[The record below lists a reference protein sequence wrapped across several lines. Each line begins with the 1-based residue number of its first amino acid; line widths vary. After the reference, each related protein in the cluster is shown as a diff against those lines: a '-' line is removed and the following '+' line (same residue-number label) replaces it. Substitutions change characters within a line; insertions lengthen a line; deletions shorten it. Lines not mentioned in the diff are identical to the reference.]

1 MKFSLSIII
10 FMIALVSINTSLAQ
24 GTSVSTL
31 PIKKIRKKAPVAP
44 KIDPKLPQIH
54 FENTSIELGNIKE
67 DAIVEKAFEFSNTG
81 GADLVIIDVKGS
93 CGCTVPT
100 KPNEPIAPGKK
111 GKITV
116 KYTAKN
122 KVGPQKPTITVIS
135 NAQNTIEKL
144 KLEMW
149 VDQIPGGVK

>member
-10 FMIALVSINTSLAQ
+10 FLIASISINTLLSAQ
-24 GTSVSTL
+24 GTSLSSVT
-31 PIKKIRKKAPVAP
+31 IKKIKKRPLP
-44 KIDPKLPQIH
+44 KIDPNLPQIQ
-54 FENTSIELGNIKE
+54 FDKISVDLGTIKE

-100 KPNEPIAPGKK
+100 KPSEPIAPGKR
-111 GKITV
+111 GKIMV

-135 NAQNTIEKL
+135 NAQTTIQKL
-144 KLEMW
+144 KLEIW
-149 VDQIPGGVK
+149 VEQIPGGVK